1 MAAFHGAQTMW
12 LAGQRIIAARR
23 VAIGAA
29 FRRSID

>member
-1 MAAFHGAQTMW
+1 MAAFHGAHTTR
-12 LAGQRIIAARR
+12 LAGQRISAARH